1 VCRTAA
7 EPRTGLQRVRA
18 KGGVGSLTL
27 DIECIPDIC
36 MVHPTVPVNV
46 PNAALPWLLQESE
59 LQLRI
64 PLPQQVCLDTVF

>member
-46 PNAALPWLLQESE
+46 PNAALPWLLQ
-59 LQLRI
+59 
-64 PLPQQVCLDTVF
+64 